1 MIKIIELWS
10 ILSTISNFSLISHSL
25 SEEWLRILAYW
36 AQPPL
41 LPPTARNSSPTSVT
55 TILSDLESLNILL
68 LCVYSINTQK
78 MIVHSDFEIRI
89 ETKQSSNQLQSSNV
103 INIVGR
109 RHKVMIVSCVFRC
122 IMHVYIDR
130 VRKQILETIG
140 LMTTFLICGAAFSFC
155 VSHHCYSNTVKI
167 FIDCT
172 RDNFSKDFNPKLLVS
187 VHQFIIN
194 RVSAHIGVQLYLIN
208 FNK

>member
-1 MIKIIELWS
+1 
-10 ILSTISNFSLISHSL
+10 
-25 SEEWLRILAYW
+25 
-36 AQPPL
+36 
-41 LPPTARNSSPTSVT
+41 
-55 TILSDLESLNILL
+55 
-68 LCVYSINTQK
+68 
-78 MIVHSDFEIRI
+78 
-89 ETKQSSNQLQSSNV
+89 
-103 INIVGR
+103 
-109 RHKVMIVSCVFRC
+109 MIVSCVFRC